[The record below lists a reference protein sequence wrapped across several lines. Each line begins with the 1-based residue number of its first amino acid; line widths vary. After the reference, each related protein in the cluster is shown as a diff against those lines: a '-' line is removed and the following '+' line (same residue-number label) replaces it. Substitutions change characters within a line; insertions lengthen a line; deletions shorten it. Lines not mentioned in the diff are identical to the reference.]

1 MNTIDKISRDSK
13 ILSDSIN
20 DGLCNNLVMAVGRG
34 DLQLSED
41 QLKLV
46 LNIVNLSVDQY
57 YQKALP
63 TFQNTISKHF

>member
-1 MNTIDKISRDSK
+1 MNTVDKISRDTK
-13 ILSDSIN
+13 ILTDSVK
-20 DGLCNNLVMAVGRG
+20 DGTCNNLVMAAGRG

-41 QLKLV
+41 QLRLV

-63 TFQNTISKHF
+63 TFQNTILKHF